1 MFSESSRRA
10 YSSACVVIDIVIFI
24 VVLCVNASGRR
35 LALLPQTQRLPA
47 TNATLSPYTESDGGP
62 RYYRGTCDTLLSLN
76 TSEGSYNFSVEI
88 LPGHGPVSLGSTLVG
103 QL

>member
-1 MFSESSRRA
+1 MHSGNVQVFVLKMF
-10 YSSACVVIDIVIFI
+10 F
-24 VVLCVNASGRR
+24 VLVVNASGRR
-35 LALLPQTQRLPA
+35 LALLPQTERLPA
-47 TNATLSPYTESDGGP
+47 TNATLSPYTDSDGGP

-88 LPGHGPVSLGSTLVG
+88 LPGHGPVSLGSALVG